1 MTRNRVAIAAAVV
14 AIAIAIYF
22 ARDASTPAPSR
33 ADHRDDVTRVDSP
46 AAVVAMREQ
55 PRALHGPTEPY
66 PELGTNGITRDDPVT
81 AYRKANVYPP
91 GSRPLT
97 RQHVDLLEP
106 NRRHETFRPTDADD
120 GSSFLF
126 TADRYFA
133 FGDDIVTSTLEVNNA
148 KAVTIT
154 AALAATNDPAAKPV
168 PISYV
173 QTGGVFTAQFSPASL
188 HLHDQTEIGMY
199 IEFDPG
205 TGTRQRAHYN
215 LQYTPASGAPA
226 SFSGVFSDS
235 IVDGSLVIR
244 AGLDVTLPGHY
255 IIDCNLFD
263 ASNAPVGWTHWKGD
277 LAAGSAG
284 ADLSFFGKVI
294 VDANVKGPFHIGQLR
309 GARFDPG
316 HVPDLAQIRP
326 YDGSYATRAY
336 ATSEFSDGDYDSP
349 DKQRMLQFLSEQ
361 QAKGVHLGAAGNGQV
376 GTAGDDH

>member
-1 MTRNRVAIAAAVV
+1 MTKGRLAIAAAVV
-14 AIAIAIYF
+14 ALAIAIYV
-22 ARDASTPAPSR
+22 ARDASSPAPG
-33 ADHRDDVTRVDSP
+33 AGYHHDDVARVDTP
-46 AAVVAMREQ
+46 TAVVATREQ
-55 PRALHGPTEPY
+55 PHGLHGPSEPY
-66 PELGTNGITRDDPVT
+66 PELGTNGVTRDDPVT

-133 FGDDIVTSTLEVNNA
+133 FGDDIVTSTLEVKNA
-148 KAVTIT
+148 KSVTIT
-154 AALAATNDPAAKPV
+154 AALAATDPARPV
-168 PISYV
+168 PVTYV
-173 QTGGVFTAQFSPASL
+173 QTGGVWMAQFSPASL
-188 HLHDQTEIGMY
+188 HLQQQTEIGMY

-215 LQYTPASGAPA
+215 LQYTPSAGAPA
-226 SFSGVFSDS
+226 TFTGVFSDA

-244 AGLDVTLPGHY
+244 AGLDVTMPGHY
-255 IIDCNLFD
+255 IIDCNLYD

-277 LAAGSAG
+277 LAAGGAG
-284 ADLSFFGKVI
+284 ADLPFFGKVL
-294 VDANVKGPFHIGQLR
+294 VDANAKGPFHIGQLR

-326 YDGSYATRAY
+326 FDGSYATRAY
-336 ATSEFSDGDYDSP
+336 ATTDFSDVEYDSP
-349 DKQRMLQFLSEQ
+349 EKQRMLQFLSDQ
-361 QAKGVHLGAAGNGQV
+361 QAKGVHLGAAAHGQV
-376 GTAGDDH
+376 GAAGDDH